1 MVKISISNRRMY
13 YIVLGALIAAFIFMR
28 IIMIRGDYLYKVIN
42 HETSYMACLAKDF
55 SSGLVM
61 SPWDYIYLSRQQGH
75 LIASL
80 FAAPFYYMLGDS
92 HYTLRLA
99 PLVWSLITLI
109 VWLWCILKVYDDKR
123 AAAVFAF
130 LYIFL
135 PPGSLRF
142 TLELCGH
149 FPQMEI
155 LFPLTIAALFLC
167 IRSEPGGRGRA
178 LLPFVALGGLCGF
191 GIYLHPY
198 FIVMDAVAVCYLL
211 LLRPRFFT
219 GRECIVFVT
228 AFLAAFSPKIYYH
241 LFHVYL
247 GPPEPLVGSR
257 YNLIPS
263 DILNPSQIMAGL
275 KRCRDM
281 FFIGVPL
288 AENYWNDFRPG
299 FQARVLPWAHWGV
312 CVCCYFYLLV
322 TARSGVVR
330 LPQLPTT
337 IRRAELYRR
346 TVPLA
351 PPLFFVLF
359 LAFTGISRM
368 KPMQHF
374 QMLAFATYFILIT
387 ALAISRM
394 IEGGRTWRTVA
405 WGALAVVLV
414 SSVAGEWK
422 FLTSD
427 RTGLGRY
434 QRGTYYPVLAW
445 KLKYKIFNLGLDADE
460 NISLVLAKKDPFDRR
475 VLTVT
480 LGDLP
485 WSCLVCP
492 EVGSFND
499 ILIRARTIR
508 SSFRD
513 YFWRGL
519 GRVWV
524 YSGRPLGELGKLSG
538 ASLGRHE
545 LSEAFRGAGAMSVFV
560 REPFIVDYREKIK
573 LPEPHAHIKNPADMK
588 RFQGWRPATLAEDV
602 ARVKSIIESL
612 MTSIPEEYRA
622 DFAHGALDY
631 LSWKHGGVS
640 EECIRSLMPPDME
653 YIPAPYFFPP
663 MLECYL

>member
-1 MVKISISNRRMY
+1 MY
-13 YIVLGALIAAFIFMR
+13 E
-28 IIMIRGDYLYKVIN
+28 VIN
-42 HETSYMACLAKDF
+42 HEVLYLACLAKDI
-55 SSGLVM
+55 SAGLLM
-61 SPWDYIYLSRQQGH
+61 SPLDYIYLPRQQGH
-75 LIASL
+75 MFVAL
-80 FAAPFYYMLGDS
+80 FAAPFYALMGDS
-92 HYTLRLA
+92 HYTMHLVA
-99 PLVWSLITLI
+99 MVWSLLTLL
-109 VWLWCILKVYDDKR
+109 VWLWCILKVYDDRR
-123 AAAVFAF
+123 AAAVFAL

-142 TLELCGH
+142 TLELTGH

-155 LFPLTIAALFLC
+155 LFPLTIVALFLC

-198 FIVMDAVAVCYLL
+198 FIVIDAVVVCYLL
-211 LLRPRFFT
+211 FLRPRSFM
-219 GRECIVFVT
+219 GGECIVFLT
-228 AFLAAFSPKIYYH
+228 TFLAAFSPKIYHH
-241 LFHVYL
+241 LFHMYL
-247 GPPEPLVGSR
+247 GPPEPLVGSS

-299 FQARVLPWAHWGV
+299 FQARMFPWAHWAV
-312 CVCCYFYLLV
+312 CVFSYSYLLV

-330 LPQLPTT
+330 LPELPTT

-387 ALAISRM
+387 SLAISRM
-394 IEGGRTWRTVA
+394 MEGGRTWRTVA

-414 SSVAGEWK
+414 SSVAGEWR
-422 FLTSD
+422 FLASE

-445 KLKYKIFNLGLDADE
+445 KLKYKIFNLGLDSDE
-460 NISLVLAKKDPFDRR
+460 NLALVLAKGDPFDTR
-475 VLTVT
+475 VLSVT
-480 LGDLP
+480 LGDWP

-492 EVGSFND
+492 EVGNFED
-499 ILIRARTIR
+499 TLKRTR
-508 SSFRD
+508 SVTPSFRA

-519 GRVWV
+519 GRIWI
-524 YSGRPLGELGKLSG
+524 YSGRPLRDLVKLSG
-538 ASLGRHE
+538 EQLRRGE
-545 LSEAFRGAGAMSVFV
+545 IVEVIRGAGAMSAFV
-560 REPFIVDYREKIK
+560 SEPFIGDYREKIK
-573 LPEPHAHIKNPADMK
+573 LPEAHAHIKLYEDMK
-588 RFQGWRPATLAEDV
+588 RFKGWEKV
-602 ARVKSIIESL
+602 AAAQDMHHKKVISNNMML
-612 MTSIPEEYRA
+612 SIPEEFRR
-622 DFAHGALDY
+622 DFVSGFLDY
-631 LSWKHGGVS
+631 LSWKYENTPGEFADAVRHMGMSDYAG
-640 EECIRSLMPPDME
+640 
-653 YIPAPYFFPP
+653 YNPAPYFFPP